1 MEESCEHHSTH
12 VCDCSSKP
20 SLYTQ
25 SLTEMDFER
34 GIWQA
39 ALDNNVKRI
48 TTILDK
54 GGDPDARDGSG
65 YTALVRKLVCGR
77 YLFSYNS
84 WAFLLFCSGDEMPY
98 IFTRKCFIFLSPIPQ
113 PPTLLHVFHVIPYS
127 FSHYASQWTSSVCG
141 EGIGL
146 GGSTL
151 VRNVST
157 VLLKT
162 VPTKPFF
169 LKRKILKLFWE
180 AVQIEICAACHTQSD
195 GLCYVWNHAEQ
206 PLDINAHLFVSYKK
220 HFLWSLVNSDS
231 TSQHQ
236 KFFACLTKHCT
247 RSESAWPSDR
257 EFFFHL
263 REAKC

>member
-54 GGDPDARDGSG
+54 GGEPDARDGSG

-98 IFTRKCFIFLSPIPQ
+98 IFTRKCFIFYPLFPNHQLYYMFSMWFHILSSIM
-113 PPTLLHVFHVIPYS
+113 
-127 FSHYASQWTSSVCG
+127 
-141 EGIGL
+141 
-146 GGSTL
+146 
-151 VRNVST
+151 
-157 VLLKT
+157 
-162 VPTKPFF
+162 
-169 LKRKILKLFWE
+169 
-180 AVQIEICAACHTQSD
+180 
-195 GLCYVWNHAEQ
+195 
-206 PLDINAHLFVSYKK
+206 
-220 HFLWSLVNSDS
+220 LVN
-231 TSQHQ
+231 
-236 KFFACLTKHCT
+236 
-247 RSESAWPSDR
+247 E
-257 EFFFHL
+257 HL
-263 REAKC
+263 LCVVRRLN

>member
-84 WAFLLFCSGDEMPY
+84 WAFLLFFSGNAVY
-98 IFTRKCFIFLSPIPQ
+98 IYQ
-113 PPTLLHVFHVIPYS
+113 
-127 FSHYASQWTSSVCG
+127 
-141 EGIGL
+141 
-146 GGSTL
+146 
-151 VRNVST
+151 
-157 VLLKT
+157 
-162 VPTKPFF
+162 
-169 LKRKILKLFWE
+169 
-180 AVQIEICAACHTQSD
+180 
-195 GLCYVWNHAEQ
+195 
-206 PLDINAHLFVSYKK
+206 
-220 HFLWSLVNSDS
+220 
-231 TSQHQ
+231 
-236 KFFACLTKHCT
+236 
-247 RSESAWPSDR
+247 
-257 EFFFHL
+257 
-263 REAKC
+263 